1 MLQYNLSANNEW
13 LRLVLTFGTELP
25 RSLMCLPHAYTSFI
39 ISGTACPIVLLDWIY
54 GSFDKLCNWEM
65 RYVVFRFNRVSDS
78 AWVNSY
84 IEGMITHKWKRFPQV
99 CEHHTKRV
107 TLGVRH
113 ARGGAV
119 VLEENHGNVLVISK
133 ILSTHRIFFWTW
145 SWQRPLS
152 TICPALH
159 ML

>member
-1 MLQYNLSANNEW
+1 MAKISSYLWHWVAQVVNMLATCVHLLHYQRHCLSNC
-13 LRLVLTFGTELP
+13 V
-25 RSLMCLPHAYTSFI
+25 I
-39 ISGTACPIVLLDWIY
+39 ILDIY
-54 GSFDKLCNWEM
+54 CSIHKSCNWEM
-65 RYVVFRFNRVSDS
+65 RYVVFRFNRVP

-133 ILSTHRIFFWTW
+133 ILSTYRIFFWTW